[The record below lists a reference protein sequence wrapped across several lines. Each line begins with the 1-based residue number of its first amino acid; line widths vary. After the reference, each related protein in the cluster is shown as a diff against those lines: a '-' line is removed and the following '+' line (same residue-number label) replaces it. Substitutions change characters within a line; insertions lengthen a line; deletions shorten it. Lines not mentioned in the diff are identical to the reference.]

1 MAMLALPTG
10 VSTELAVTLPYLAM
24 TATRALLMPVILQQ
38 DAPTLRLYVM
48 IITPAPGMCV

>member
-1 MAMLALPTG
+1 MLALPTG